1 MRNHCII
8 SVRIFGIDFTTEMYW
23 NSFEFLMI
31 IEDESILASVCCVP
45 SYWYIHLMN
54 HSTSINLS
62 PNTYTYDF
70 MMTSHNNMNCFL
82 VTLNIFLP
90 KLKNYCGKEECITVN
105 MFFRFC
111 LARKCTFFL
120 QFTIFFSSVKLTLS
134 CRIPIDELFCI
145 RWFNCRYMSWI
156 Y

>member
-1 MRNHCII
+1 MEILSPWKNYCII
-8 SVRIFGIDFTTEMYW
+8 SNKLYHKKGRACKDFLNRFYNRNILKQFRVRIDHGGLV
-23 NSFEFLMI
+23 NSR
-31 IEDESILASVCCVP
+31 VRCCVP

-120 QFTIFFSSVKLTLS
+120 AIHHIFF
-134 CRIPIDELFCI
+134 
-145 RWFNCRYMSWI
+145 
-156 Y
+156 

>member
-1 MRNHCII
+1 MKEKCQFSRKLRKSNNENRGIPEAPNWLNEEERIIMEILSPWEIIVSYPKGMQGFFNRFYNRNILKQFR
-8 SVRIFGIDFTTEMYW
+8 VRIDHGGLV
-23 NSFEFLMI
+23 NSR
-31 IEDESILASVCCVP
+31 VRCCVP

-90 KLKNYCGKEECITVN
+90 KLKRSIVEKKNALNGKYV
-105 MFFRFC
+105 F
-111 LARKCTFFL
+111 
-120 QFTIFFSSVKLTLS
+120 
-134 CRIPIDELFCI
+134 
-145 RWFNCRYMSWI
+145 
-156 Y
+156 